1 MAKPLT
7 RGQKAA
13 ETRNRNAAEAGNQQ
27 AARSALTPMNASL
40 EKVFIVF
47 TEGLSRLERAVL
59 QSIGVRD
66 DVRNYNPDAAP
77 FPGLRITEAP
87 NPPNSNKALSDSA
100 PVSVLID
107 DVYSRSSAHRARLE
121 ALRDSLVHGIHPDAP
136 REKENAGI
144 ANVASQGPS
153 KDALNWSFSNLA
165 ASEALVEEIERYLLN
180 R

>member
-13 ETRNRNAAEAGNQQ
+13 ETRKRNAAEREVPPVPRNRTKTLVITAEQFMAGIE
-27 AARSALTPMNASL
+27 RLTKGFATL
-40 EKVFIVF
+40 D
-47 TEGLSRLERAVL
+47 RLEQIVL
-59 QSIGVRD
+59 AGK
-66 DVRNYNPDAAP
+66 PDTRIELP
-77 FPGLRITEAP
+77 EGGYPIPRITEAP
-87 NPPNSNKALSDSA
+87 APKGCNALNASV

-107 DVYSRSSAHRARLE
+107 DVHSRSSAHRARLE
-121 ALRDSLVHGIHPDAP
+121 ALRDSLVHGIHPDQP
-136 REKENAGI
+136 RPGGVVQADTP
-144 ANVASQGPS
+144 SQGPS

>member
-13 ETRNRNAAEAGNQQ
+13 ETRKRNAAEAGNQQ
-27 AARSALTPMNASL
+27 AARSAPAPMNASL

-59 QSIGVRD
+59 QSIGDRD
-66 DVRNYNPDAAP
+66 DAPNPAALGYAIP
-77 FPGLRITEAP
+77 RITEVPQGSALG
-87 NPPNSNKALSDSA
+87 NKASSDSA
-100 PVSVLID
+100 PVSVMID
-107 DVYSRSSAHRARLE
+107 DVHGRSCGLRSRLE
-121 ALRDSLVHGIHPDAP
+121 TLRDALVHGAPPDAP
-136 REKENAGI
+136 REKG
-144 ANVASQGPS
+144 NVVDAARASQGPS